1 MFEMLPGMTNA
12 PIPHDSDDHAST
24 AGVRASVKYV
34 AGDDH
39 SPVYHASAGGEEA
52 RLNRDGQFETHQVYI
67 GNARLGGTNYTLD
80 RHGFSLSAQ
89 RSELPDFYDEA
100 AVESAYTREVEALIG
115 GLTGARR
122 VAVFDHTRRSDKLE
136 LRKAHGI
143 REPSAVVHNDYTDR
157 SGPQRVRDILPR
169 SETETLLSRRFAII
183 NVWRAVHNPVL
194 KSPLAI
200 CDAGSVAEQ
209 DLVPTERRAR
219 DRIGEIDLVRFNP
232 LHRWWYFPNL
242 QLDEV
247 VLIKTFD
254 SATDGRAR
262 FAVHTAFDDPTS
274 PIDAPARESIET
286 RAFVF
291 F

>member
-1 MFEMLPGMTNA
+1 MTDA
-12 PIPHDSDDHAST
+12 PIQYDIDDHASA
-24 AGVRASVKYV
+24 AGVRAAVKYL

-39 SPVYHASAGGEEA
+39 SPVYHASVGGEEA
-52 RLNRDGQFETHQVYI
+52 RLNMDGQFETRQVHI
-67 GNARLGGTNYTLD
+67 GNARLDGTSYSLD
-80 RHGFSLSAQ
+80 RHGFALAAQ

-100 AVESAYTREVEALIG
+100 AVESTYTREVEALIRDV
-115 GLTGARR
+115 TGAGR

-136 LRKAHGI
+136 LRKTHGI

-157 SGPQRVRDILPR
+157 SGPQRVRDILSR
-169 SETETLLSRRFAII
+169 SEADALLGQRFAII
-183 NVWRAVHNPVL
+183 NVWRAVRNPVL

-219 DRIGEIDLVRFNP
+219 DRIGEIHLVRFNP
-232 LHRWWYFPNL
+232 MHRWLYFPNL

-274 PIDAPARESIET
+274 PINAPPRESIET